1 MPTPLNISASRAG
14 AILGMS
20 QYSTPLQVWLQIM
33 ESRQPG
39 FCEKHN
45 YQIPEFEYNSAM
57 KWGHAFESAVIE
69 LAEERQGFKIID
81 RERLYSKPLKGS
93 ISAIS
98 CHIDGLYQND
108 NLIINNRNN
117 PIVEDFIKNYY
128 NPLTLHEGKTTSANY
143 FYSAFGEP
151 GTDRVPVEY
160 QLQCQHQ
167 MICTGAE
174 KVILSVLVFPKRV
187 EEWEKMGYEIELLDK
202 EFGFYR
208 LNFKNDI
215 NPIDINKWAHVLSEM
230 GYFHQYTIHAHA
242 DLQKLMLEAYSD
254 FWNNHVLTE
263 TPPEP
268 MNYDDIR
275 AICREPVG
283 TIISTPEIEN
293 LISEYKQIG
302 SEISSTGTLAKRREQ
317 LKTQILNFSRT
328 AGFTE
333 DDESKDKW
341 IIRGQDGKK
350 LASYGKTEKGIFI
363 FR

>member
-20 QYSTPLQVWLQIM
+20 NYSTPLQVWLQIM
-33 ESRQPG
+33 ESREPG
-39 FCEKHN
+39 FCEKNN
-45 YQIPEFEYNSAM
+45 YKIPEFEYNSAM

-69 LAEERQGFKIID
+69 LAEEKQGCKIID
-81 RERLYSKPLKGS
+81 RERFYQNNELT
-93 ISAIS
+93 
-98 CHIDGLYQND
+98 CHIDGRYESYD
-108 NLIINNRNN
+108 IG
-117 PIVEDFIKNYY
+117 
-128 NPLTLHEGKTTSANY
+128 LHEGKTTSAHY

-187 EEWEKMGYEIELLDK
+187 EEFEENGWTPVLHEKGYYYLYNESKKKATTPENWATT
-202 EFGFYR
+202 F
-208 LNFKNDI
+208 NDI
-215 NPIDINKWAHVLSEM
+215 GN
-230 GYFHQYTIHAHA
+230 FHQYVITAHA

-254 FWNNHVLTE
+254 FWNNHVFTG

-268 MNYDDIR
+268 KNYDDIR

-283 TIISTPEIEN
+283 TIVCTPDIEN

-333 DDESKDKW
+333 DDESRDKW
-341 IIRGQDGKK
+341 LIMSQSGKK
-350 LASYGKTEKGIFI
+350 LAQYSKDKNNNFI

>member
-33 ESRQPG
+33 ESREPG

-81 RERLYSKPLKGS
+81 RERLYQKDYLT
-93 ISAIS
+93 
-98 CHIDGLYQND
+98 CHIDGRYESYG
-108 NLIINNRNN
+108 IG
-117 PIVEDFIKNYY
+117 
-128 NPLTLHEGKTTSANY
+128 LHEGKTTSANY

-187 EEWEKMGYEIELLDK
+187 EEWEKMGWTVEKFEDDYCLKHEN
-202 EFGFYR
+202 YR
-208 LNFKNDI
+208 KVF
-215 NPIDINKWAHVLSEM
+215 PMEWAYTLSM
-230 GYFHQYTIHAHA
+230 QGYFHQYIITAHVDLQALMLSAYA
-242 DLQKLMLEAYSD
+242 DL
-254 FWNNHVLTE
+254 WNNHVLTGA
-263 TPPEP
+263 PPEP

-283 TIISTPEIEN
+283 TIIATPEINN
-293 LISEYKQIG
+293 LIAEYKQIG

-317 LKTQILNFSRT
+317 LKTQILNYSRT

-333 DDESKDKW
+333 DDESRNKW

-350 LASYGKTEKGIFI
+350 LASYGRTEKGIFI

>member
-33 ESRQPG
+33 ESREPG

-45 YQIPEFEYNSAM
+45 YKLPEFEYNSAM

-69 LAEERQGFKIID
+69 LAEEKTGGYISD
-81 RERLYSKPLKGS
+81 REKLFQKDY
-93 ISAIS
+93 IT
-98 CHIDGLYQND
+98 CHIDGLY
-108 NLIINNRNN
+108 
-117 PIVEDFIKNYY
+117 KG
-128 NPLTLHEGKTTSANY
+128 TSALHEGKTTSAQY

-187 EEWEKMGYEIELLDK
+187 EEWEKEGWIVELNENNEYILKKDELWSK
-202 EFGFYR
+202 PLLWAGV
-208 LNFKNDI
+208 LNQ
-215 NPIDINKWAHVLSEM
+215 M

-254 FWNNHVLTE
+254 FWNNHVLTG

-268 MNYDDIR
+268 QDYTDIKS
-275 AICREPVG
+275 ICRSPKGLIVADENM
-283 TIISTPEIEN
+283 EN
-293 LISEYKQIG
+293 LAAEYKSITK
-302 SEISSTGTLAKRREQ
+302 EISSTGTLAKRKEQ
-317 LKTQILNFSRT
+317 IKTQILNKMIDIDKTVGTIIDDNAIDKFILMSRT
-328 AGFTE
+328 
-333 DDESKDKW
+333 
-341 IIRGQDGKK
+341 GKK
-350 LASYGKTEKGIFI
+350 LFSYDGKV

>member
-33 ESRQPG
+33 ESREPG

-57 KWGHAFESAVIE
+57 RWGHAFESAVIE
-69 LAEERQGFKIID
+69 LAEEKQGCEIID
-81 RERLYSKPLKGS
+81 RERFFATNGITKSSDSYIESHGHFLT
-93 ISAIS
+93 
-98 CHIDGLYQND
+98 CHIDGAYND
-108 NLIINNRNN
+108 ICG
-117 PIVEDFIKNYY
+117 NY
-128 NPLTLHEGKTTSANY
+128 LVIHEGKTTSAQY

-187 EEWEKMGYEIELLDK
+187 EEWEKEGVEIIKNEKFITPSDEYEIHKNGVLKGFPNDYALLLDT
-202 EFGFYR
+202 F
-208 LNFKNDI
+208 
-215 NPIDINKWAHVLSEM
+215 
-230 GYFHQYTIHAHA
+230 GYFHQYTIHAHS
-242 DLQKLMLEAYSD
+242 DLQKLMLEAYAD
-254 FWNNHVLTE
+254 FWNNYVLTG

-302 SEISSTGTLAKRREQ
+302 SEISSTGTLAKRRDQ

-333 DDESKDKW
+333 DDESRDKW
-341 IIRGQDGKK
+341 IIRSQDGKK
-350 LASYGKTEKGIFI
+350 LASYGRTEKGIFI

>member
-1 MPTPLNISASRAG
+1 MPTPLNISGSRAA

-20 QYSTPLQVWLQIM
+20 NYSTPLQVWLQIM
-33 ESRQPG
+33 ESREPG

-45 YQIPEFEYNSAM
+45 YKLPEFEYNSAM
-57 KWGHAFESAVIE
+57 KWGHAFESVIIE
-69 LAEERQGFKIID
+69 LAEEKQGYKIHN
-81 RERLYSKPLKGS
+81 REKLYT
-93 ISAIS
+93 AENYEYVT
-98 CHIDGLYQND
+98 CHIDGQYAHD
-108 NLIINNRNN
+108 
-117 PIVEDFIKNYY
+117 E
-128 NPLTLHEGKTTSANY
+128 LHEGKTTSAQY

-167 MICTGAE
+167 MICTGTD

-187 EEWEKMGYEIELLDK
+187 EEWEEMGWIPALWDEKRNEYFLINKELNKEIM
-202 EFGFYR
+202 
-208 LNFKNDI
+208 
-215 NPIDINKWAHVLSEM
+215 PNKWASVLAQM
-230 GYFHQYTIHAHA
+230 GYFHQYTIHAHS
-242 DLQKLMLEAYSD
+242 DLQKLMLEAYAD
-254 FWNNHVLTE
+254 FWNNHVLTG

-268 MNYDDIR
+268 KNYEDIR
-275 AICREPVG
+275 AICREPIG
-283 TIISTPEIEN
+283 TIIATPEINN

-333 DDESKDKW
+333 DDESRDKW
-341 IIRGQDGKK
+341 IIRSQDGKK
-350 LASYGKTEKGIFI
+350 LASYGRDKNGNFI

>member
-1 MPTPLNISASRAG
+1 MPTPLNLSASRAG

-20 QYSTPLQVWLQIM
+20 NYSTPLQVWLQIM
-33 ESRQPG
+33 ESREPG
-39 FCEKHN
+39 FCEKNN
-45 YQIPEFEYNSAM
+45 YKIPEFEYNSAM

-69 LAEERQGFKIID
+69 LAEGKQNWKIIN
-81 RERLYSKPLKGS
+81 REMLCKYRKGGY
-93 ISAIS
+93 IT
-98 CHIDGLYQND
+98 CHIDGMYD
-108 NLIINNRNN
+108 YGRSR
-117 PIVEDFIKNYY
+117 DFRDGE
-128 NPLTLHEGKTTSANY
+128 LTLHEGKTTSAQY

-187 EEWEKMGYEIELLDK
+187 EEWEKMGIEIDNMS
-202 EFGFYR
+202 EF
-208 LNFKNDI
+208 
-215 NPIDINKWAHVLSEM
+215 NKREWAHVLSDM
-230 GYFHQYTIHAHA
+230 GYFHQYTITAHP

-254 FWNNHVLTE
+254 FWNNHVLTG

-333 DDESKDKW
+333 DDESRDKW
-341 IIRGQDGKK
+341 IIRSQDGKK
-350 LASYGKTEKGIFI
+350 LASYGRDKNNNFI

>member
-33 ESRQPG
+33 ESREPG

-45 YQIPEFEYNSAM
+45 YQLPEFEYNSAM
-57 KWGHAFESAVIE
+57 KWGHAFESAIIE
-69 LAEERQGFKIID
+69 LAEEKTGGYISD
-81 RERLYSKPLKGS
+81 REALFQKDY
-93 ISAIS
+93 IT
-98 CHIDGLYQND
+98 CHIDGQY
-108 NLIINNRNN
+108 
-117 PIVEDFIKNYY
+117 KG
-128 NPLTLHEGKTTSANY
+128 TSCLHEGKTTSAQY

-187 EEWEKMGYEIELLDK
+187 EEWEKMGYEIIKIDNEYSILFPDK
-202 EFGFYR
+202 NYY
-208 LNFKNDI
+208 
-215 NPIDINKWAHVLSEM
+215 NPLSWASPLAEM

-242 DLQKLMLEAYSD
+242 DLQKLMLEAYAD
-254 FWNNHVLTE
+254 FWNNHVLTG

-283 TIISTPEIEN
+283 TIIATPEINN
-293 LISEYKQIG
+293 LIAEYKQIG

-328 AGFTE
+328 AGFVE
-333 DDESKDKW
+333 DDESRDKW

-350 LASYGKTEKGIFI
+350 LASYGKTEKGVYV

>member
-20 QYSTPLQVWLQIM
+20 NYSTPLQVWLQIM
-33 ESRQPG
+33 ESREPG

-45 YQIPEFEYNSAM
+45 YQLPEFEYNSAM
-57 KWGHAFESAVIE
+57 KWGHAFESSIIE
-69 LAEERQGFKIID
+69 LAEEKTGVKIID
-81 RERLYSKPLKGS
+81 RERLFQKDY
-93 ISAIS
+93 IT
-98 CHIDGLYQND
+98 CHIDGQY
-108 NLIINNRNN
+108 
-117 PIVEDFIKNYY
+117 KG
-128 NPLTLHEGKTTSANY
+128 TSCLHEGKTTSANY

-174 KVILSVLVFPKRV
+174 EVILSVLVFPKRV
-187 EEWEKMGYEIELLDK
+187 EEFEAEGWTPILHEKGYYYLYNESKKKATTPENWAIT
-202 EFGFYR
+202 F
-208 LNFKNDI
+208 NDI
-215 NPIDINKWAHVLSEM
+215 GN
-230 GYFHQYTIHAHA
+230 FHQYVITAHA
-242 DLQKLMLEAYSD
+242 DLQKLMLEAYAD
-254 FWNNHVLTE
+254 FWNNHVLTG

-268 MNYDDIR
+268 KNYDDIR

-283 TIISTPEIEN
+283 TIIATPEINN

-317 LKTQILNFSRT
+317 LKTQILNFCRN

-333 DDESKDKW
+333 DDESRDKW
-341 IIRGQDGKK
+341 IIRSQDGKK
-350 LASYGKTEKGIFI
+350 LASYGRDKNGNFI

>member
-1 MPTPLNISASRAG
+1 MPTPLNISGSRAA
-14 AILGMS
+14 AILGLS

-33 ESRQPG
+33 GRE

-45 YQIPEFEYNSAM
+45 YEYPEFEGNAATR
-57 KWGHAFESAVIE
+57 WGSAFESAIIE
-69 LAEERQGFKIID
+69 LAEERQKCDIYG
-81 RERLYSKPLKGS
+81 RETFYQKDY
-93 ISAIS
+93 IT
-98 CHIDGLYQND
+98 CHIDGAYLERD
-108 NLIINNRNN
+108 
-117 PIVEDFIKNYY
+117 E
-128 NPLTLHEGKTTSANY
+128 LHEGKTASSHY

-160 QLQCQHQ
+160 QLQTQHQ

-187 EEWEKMGYEIELLDK
+187 EEWEKMGIEIDNMS
-202 EFGFYR
+202 EF
-208 LNFKNDI
+208 
-215 NPIDINKWAHVLSEM
+215 NKREWAHVLNEM
-230 GYFHQYTIHAHA
+230 GYFHQYTITAHP

-254 FWNNHVLTE
+254 FWNNHVLTG

-268 MNYDDIR
+268 KNYTDIR
-275 AICREPVG
+275 SLVRDPVG
-283 TIISTPEIEN
+283 TIIATPEINN

-328 AGFTE
+328 AGFVE
-333 DDESKDKW
+333 DDESRDKW
-341 IIRGQDGKK
+341 IIRSTDGKK
-350 LASYGKTEKGIFI
+350 LASYGKDSRGNFI

>member
-1 MPTPLNISASRAG
+1 MSKPIGISGSRAA

-20 QYSTPLQVWLQIM
+20 SYKTPLQVFLEIM
-33 ESRQPG
+33 ESREPG
-39 FCEKHN
+39 YCEKN
-45 YQIPEFEYNSAM
+45 NFLYEPFEGNSQTR
-57 KWGHAFESAVIE
+57 WGSAFESAVIE
-69 LAEERQGFKIID
+69 LAEEKQGTEIVD
-81 RERLYSKPLKGS
+81 RERFFATNGITKSSDLYIESHGHFLT
-93 ISAIS
+93 
-98 CHIDGLYQND
+98 CHIDGAYND
-108 NLIINNRNN
+108 ICG
-117 PIVEDFIKNYY
+117 NY
-128 NPLTLHEGKTTSANY
+128 LVIHEGKTTSANY

-187 EEWEKMGYEIELLDK
+187 EDWEEMGWIPALWDEKRNEYFLINKELNKEIM
-202 EFGFYR
+202 
-208 LNFKNDI
+208 
-215 NPIDINKWAHVLSEM
+215 PNKWASVLAQM

-242 DLQKLMLEAYSD
+242 DLQKLMLESYAE
-254 FWNNHVLTE
+254 FWNNHVLTG

-268 MNYDDIR
+268 KNYDDIR
-275 AICREPVG
+275 AICREPIG
-283 TIISTPEIEN
+283 TIIATPEINN

-328 AGFTE
+328 AGFVE
-333 DDESKDKW
+333 DDESRDKW
-341 IIRGQDGKK
+341 VIRSQDGKK
-350 LASYGKTEKGIFI
+350 LASYGKDKNGNFI

>member
-33 ESRQPG
+33 ESREPG
-39 FCEKHN
+39 FCKKHN
-45 YQIPEFEYNSAM
+45 YQLPEFEYNSAM

-69 LAEERQGFKIID
+69 LAEEIQNLNILCREKFFATDGITKSSDSYIESHGHYLTCHVDGIYNYDGF
-81 RERLYSKPLKGS
+81 
-93 ISAIS
+93 
-98 CHIDGLYQND
+98 
-108 NLIINNRNN
+108 N
-117 PIVEDFIKNYY
+117 PMI
-128 NPLTLHEGKTTSANY
+128 LHEGKTTSANY

-160 QLQCQHQ
+160 QLQTQHQ

-187 EEWEKMGYEIELLDK
+187 EEWEKEGWRI
-202 EFGFYR
+202 
-208 LNFKNDI
+208 NFDGCAYTIVHDEKTIVECPDN
-215 NPIDINKWAHVLSEM
+215 WAFPLAKM

-242 DLQKLMLEAYSD
+242 DLQKLMLEAYAE
-254 FWNNHVLTE
+254 FWNNHVLTG

-275 AICREPVG
+275 AICREPIG
-283 TIISTPEIEN
+283 TIIATPEIEN

-333 DDESKDKW
+333 DDESRDKW
-341 IIRGQDGKK
+341 IIRGQDGNK
-350 LASYGKTEKGIFI
+350 LASYGRTEKGIFI

>member
-20 QYSTPLQVWLQIM
+20 NYSTPLQVWLQIM
-33 ESRQPG
+33 ESREPG

-45 YQIPEFEYNSAM
+45 YQLPEFEYNSAM
-57 KWGHAFESAVIE
+57 KWGHAFESAIIE
-69 LAEERQGFKIID
+69 LAEIKKIASIVN
-81 RERLYSKPLKGS
+81 REKLFSYNNYVDIQSGGE
-93 ISAIS
+93 IGYIT
-98 CHIDGLYQND
+98 CHIDGQYED
-108 NLIINNRNN
+108 WDHNLL
-117 PIVEDFIKNYY
+117 PE
-128 NPLTLHEGKTTSANY
+128 LHEGKTTSANY

-187 EEWEKMGYEIELLDK
+187 EEWEKEGWEIKQGKLEYDFRNYEGYYITNGEYFIEPD
-202 EFGFYR
+202 
-208 LNFKNDI
+208 N
-215 NPIDINKWAHVLSEM
+215 WARPLAEM
-230 GYFHQYTIHAHA
+230 GYFHQYVITAHA
-242 DLQKLMLEAYSD
+242 DLQKLMLEAYAE
-254 FWNNHVLTE
+254 FWNNHVLTG

-268 MNYDDIR
+268 KNYTDIKS
-275 AICREPVG
+275 IVREPIG
-283 TIISTPEIEN
+283 TIIATPEINN

-317 LKTQILNFSRT
+317 LKTQILNYSRT
-328 AGFTE
+328 AGFVE
-333 DDESKDKW
+333 DDESRDRW
-341 IIRGQDGKK
+341 IIRSTDGKK
-350 LASYGKTEKGIFI
+350 LASYGKDKNGNFI

>member
-20 QYSTPLQVWLQIM
+20 NYSTPLQVWLQIM
-33 ESRQPG
+33 ESREPG

-69 LAEERQGFKIID
+69 LAEEKAGLRIGNREELFNNGEYITCHVDGIYHDPIYSNGII
-81 RERLYSKPLKGS
+81 
-93 ISAIS
+93 
-98 CHIDGLYQND
+98 
-108 NLIINNRNN
+108 
-117 PIVEDFIKNYY
+117 
-128 NPLTLHEGKTTSANY
+128 LHEGKTTSAQY

-167 MICTGAE
+167 MICTGAD

-187 EEWEKMGYEIELLDK
+187 EEWEKMGIEITDTLSLYNNNLKCFQDP
-202 EFGFYR
+202 
-208 LNFKNDI
+208 LN
-215 NPIDINKWAHVLSEM
+215 WARILMDM

-242 DLQKLMLEAYSD
+242 DLQKLMIEAYAD
-254 FWNNHVLTE
+254 FWNNHVLTGI
-263 TPPEP
+263 PPEP
-268 MNYDDIR
+268 QDYTDIR
-275 AICREPVG
+275 SICREPVG
-283 TIISTPEIEN
+283 TIIATEQIQD
-293 LISEYKQIG
+293 LLAEYKYIG
-302 SEISSTGTLAKRREQ
+302 QEISSTGTLAKRREQ

-333 DDESKDKW
+333 DDESRDKW

-350 LASYGKTEKGIFI
+350 LASYGRDKNNNFI

>member
-20 QYSTPLQVWLQIM
+20 NYSTPLQVWLQIM
-33 ESRQPG
+33 ESREPG
-39 FCEKHN
+39 FCEKNN
-45 YQIPEFEYNSAM
+45 YKLPEFEYNSAM

-69 LAEERQGFKIID
+69 LAEEKQGAEIGNREMLFKAEHKD
-81 RERLYSKPLKGS
+81 MPHVT
-93 ISAIS
+93 
-98 CHIDGLYQND
+98 CHIDGQY
-108 NLIINNRNN
+108 NLQYSEGSNF
-117 PIVEDFIKNYY
+117 P
-128 NPLTLHEGKTTSANY
+128 LHEGKTTSAHY

-187 EEWEKMGYEIELLDK
+187 EEWEVMGIRAELGMIGDDGHQFAHIRQIIETDENGLHTYKENFDGVYQWAKILDQ
-202 EFGFYR
+202 
-208 LNFKNDI
+208 
-215 NPIDINKWAHVLSEM
+215 M
-230 GYFHQYTIHAHA
+230 GYFHQYTIHAHP

-254 FWNNHVLTE
+254 FWNNHILTG

-268 MNYDDIR
+268 INYDDIR
-275 AICREPVG
+275 SICRSPVG
-283 TIISTPEIEN
+283 TIVSTPEIEN

-302 SEISSTGTLAKRREQ
+302 SEISSTGTLAKRRDQ

-333 DDESKDKW
+333 DDESRDRW

-350 LASYGKTEKGIFI
+350 LASYGKTEKGVYV